1 MAIRH
6 VFFDVNETLTDF
18 KFLQSSMSELGL
30 SPVEVD
36 LWFSRVLRD
45 GFALTLTEQTK
56 SFAQIGVDVLTNL
69 LRERGLSASEE
80 SINQV
85 VKQLTSLPPH
95 PDVESCIRELTQ
107 MNISVSTLSNGS
119 TAAAEFIFDQLKIRP
134 LISHVLSL
142 QETSK
147 WKPHI
152 DAYQFA
158 LKAIATNGSASTKD
172 SSIISASESALVAC
186 HPWDTHGAHQAGMK
200 TVWVNRGKANYPSYF
215 SQPTAIIT
223 SLSELPSIIAKL

>member
-18 KFLQSSMSELGL
+18 KFLQSSMHELGL
-30 SPVEVD
+30 SPAETS

-45 GFALTLTEQTK
+45 GFALTLTEQPAN
-56 SFAQIGVDVLTNL
+56 FAQVGIDLLTNL
-69 LRERGLSASEE
+69 LRERGSSASNEA
-80 SINQV
+80 ITQV

-95 PDVESCIRELTQ
+95 PDVESCIRELTH
-107 MNISVSTLSNGS
+107 MNISVSTLTNGS

-134 LISHVLSL
+134 LISNVLSV
-142 QETSK
+142 QENSR

-152 DAYQFA
+152 EAYQFA
-158 LKAIATNGSASTKD
+158 LKATAADAG
-172 SSIISASESALVAC
+172 ESALIAS

-200 TVWVNRGKANYPSYF
+200 TVWINRGKADYPSYF
-215 SQPTAIIT
+215 AQPTATIT
-223 SLSELPSIIAKL
+223 SLSQLPAIIAKL